1 MKSKDQIALE
11 RVYSLINSRHEIK
24 EISVLEEGVW
34 KKIAPYAAAM
44 ALGTSAFAGN
54 NTERVPFDVTKNDSV
69 FVKSFNDYKNHEMS
83 IDNIKRNVK
92 KTLQTNLNNKIS
104 ELIVEVTERKDDK
117 DGYRDVVVS
126 IFGNVIA
133 GSQEEANEIAS
144 KLVTDALLD
153 GGINVED
160 LKIVV
165 ENKKKKY
172 NIVVRVILKA

>member
-11 RVYSLINSRHEIK
+11 KVYLLINSRYKIK

-54 NTERVPFDVTKNDSV
+54 NTERVPFDVTRNDSV
-69 FVKSFNDYKNHEMS
+69 FVKSFSDYENHEMS
-83 IDNIKRNVK
+83 VDNIKRNAK
-92 KTLQTNLNNKIS
+92 KILQTNLNNKIT
-104 ELIVEVTERKDDK
+104 ELVVEVTERKDDK

-126 IFGNVIA
+126 ILGNVIA
-133 GSQEEANEIAS
+133 SSQEEANEIAA

-160 LKIVV
+160 LKIIV

-172 NIVVRVILKA
+172 NIVVRVIIKT

>member
-11 RVYSLINSRHEIK
+11 RVYSLINNRHAIE

-34 KKIAPYAAAM
+34 KKIAPYAASM

-69 FVKSFNDYKNHEMS
+69 LVKSFNDYKNHEMS
-83 IDNIKRNVK
+83 VDNIKRNVK

-104 ELIVEVTERKDDK
+104 ELVVEVTERKDDK

-126 IFGNVIA
+126 ILGNVIA
-133 GSQEEANEIAS
+133 GSQEEANEIAA
-144 KLVTDALLD
+144 KLVNNALLD

-172 NIVVRVILKA
+172 NIVVRVIIST